1 MCTHNQCL
9 EQKNEIQNASDFIFI
24 FFLLKITVLCM
35 DMFSKCNIKDWC
47 GPTRIGVGLGR
58 TI

>member
-24 FFLLKITVLCM
+24 FF
-35 DMFSKCNIKDWC
+35 
-47 GPTRIGVGLGR
+47 PTKNHCIVHGHVFEM
-58 TI
+58 